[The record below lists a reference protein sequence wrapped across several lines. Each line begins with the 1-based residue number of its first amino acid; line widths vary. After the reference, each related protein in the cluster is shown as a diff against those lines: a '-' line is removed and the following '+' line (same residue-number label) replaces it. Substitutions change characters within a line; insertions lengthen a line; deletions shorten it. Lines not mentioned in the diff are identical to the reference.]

1 MNDYC
6 CFKYRAIN
14 KSFLDSLVKSKL
26 YFAPRDKLNDPFDS
40 NVDISRAANKLIAQ
54 GIKTDLFKKLLK
66 DSYELDRFN
75 KNVDPLGICSFS
87 LAANETLLWSHYAE
101 DHKGVCLRY
110 DFPGAY
116 LNNENKILGVSKVS
130 YEPNAIT
137 NWLTDNID
145 LFDTDHKAF
154 IINLLKTLL
163 SSKAPP
169 WTYEQEVRIIR
180 FTTGLFEIPRET
192 LTHVI
197 FGLQTTEADESL
209 VRSIIGKYYRA
220 VKFGRVKR
228 TDDDFGIDTE
238 EI

>member
-6 CFKYRAIN
+6 FFKYRAIN

-26 YFAPRDKLNDPFDS
+26 YFSPREKLNDPFDS
-40 NVDISRAANKLIAQ
+40 NIDISRAANKLIAQ
-54 GIKTDLFKKLLK
+54 GINTDLFTNLLK
-66 DSYELDRFN
+66 DNYELDRFN

-87 LAANETLLWSHYAE
+87 LAANETLMWSHYAE

-110 DFPGAY
+110 DFPETF
-116 LNNENKILGVSKVS
+116 LNNKDEILGVSKVS
-130 YEPNAIT
+130 YKPNAIT
-137 NWLTDNID
+137 NWLTENIN
-145 LFDTDHKAF
+145 LFDTDHKTF

-163 SSKAPP
+163 VSKAPS
-169 WTYEQEVRIIR
+169 WDYEQEVRIIR
-180 FTTGLFEIPRET
+180 PVTGLYEIPRET

-209 VRSIIGKYYRA
+209 IRSIIDKYYSA
-220 VKFGRVKR
+220 VKFGRVMR
-228 TDDDFGIDTE
+228 TDDDFGINVE

>member
-1 MNDYC
+1 MTDYC

-14 KSFLDSLVKSKL
+14 KNFLDSLVKSKL
-26 YFAPRDKLNDPFDS
+26 YFASRDKLNDPFDS

-54 GIKTDLFKKLLK
+54 GVKIDLFEKLLR
-66 DSYELDRFN
+66 DDYELDRFN

-110 DFPGAY
+110 DFPKTY
-116 LNNENKILGVSKVS
+116 LKNEDKILGVSKVS

-137 NWLTDNID
+137 NWLPDNID
-145 LFDTDHKAF
+145 LLDIDHKAF

-163 SSKAPP
+163 ASKAPP
-169 WTYEQEVRIIR
+169 WAYEQEVRIISHA
-180 FTTGLFEIPRET
+180 TGLFEIPREA

-209 VRSIIGKYYRA
+209 VRSIISKYYSE
-220 VKFGRVKR
+220 VKIGRVKR

>member
-6 CFKYRAIN
+6 FFKYRAIN

-26 YFAPRDKLNDPFDS
+26 YFAPRNKLNDPFDS

-54 GIKTDLFKKLLK
+54 GIKTDLYTKLLK
-66 DSYELDRFN
+66 DNYELDRFN

-87 LAANETLLWSHYAE
+87 LAANETLMWSHYAE

-110 DFPGAY
+110 DFPETS
-116 LNNENKILGVSKVS
+116 LNNEDGILSVLEVS

-163 SSKAPP
+163 TSKAPP
-169 WTYEQEVRIIR
+169 WAYEQEARIIR
-180 FTTGLFEIPRET
+180 TITGLFEIPRET

-197 FGLQTTEADESL
+197 FGLQTTDADETL
-209 VRSIIGKYYRA
+209 IRSIIDKYYSA
-220 VKFGRVKR
+220 VKFGRVIR

-238 EI
+238 EV